1 METKGSPGLRTGISY
16 NPPYVIFNK
25 FQTHYKNLGHM
36 STSSSTTTSAEKSGG
51 VQPKAS
57 KTAKATITTAG
68 MTIMII
74 TTVVSLRGL
83 ASQAEF
89 GIQSIFW
96 YLLATIVFLIPFSL
110 VCAELASTYTHSGG
124 LYRWVSEAFGT
135 RWGWTAMY
143 LEWQC
148 LVIWFPA
155 VLMFGAVSLA
165 YIFWPETFDA
175 HLSSN
180 KLYTILIVLGVYW
193 FATFNSFR
201 GMSKAN
207 FVSQTG
213 GLLGTILPGAVLI
226 VLGIVYL
233 FLGDKIDL
241 VPTKFFPD
249 FSNIGTI
256 VFAASIFLFYGGM
269 EMNAVHVQ
277 SMRNPAKDYTKAL
290 FMAAVVIVSIFILG
304 TLAIGLVTPVKDINL
319 LSTLLVTYHRLF
331 EAIHVPWLGNVL
343 ALLITY
349 GVIGQ
354 VSVIVTGP
362 STGLVAVGESGF
374 LPPSLQKKNKNG
386 INTPIL
392 WVQGIFVT
400 VLAFVLVVL
409 PSVESAYQ
417 ILSQMSTI
425 LYLILCTMI
434 YMAFIRLRRTQ
445 PNKKRGF
452 RIPGGKFIEMLIGVV
467 GIAGMVFATVL
478 SFFPP
483 SQINTGSPAVYVMI
497 LIAGVILFVAL
508 PLIVYACRRPD
519 WKDKQSDFYPF
530 DWQIED
536 RKPSEVSK
544 WSPDYVPSDA
554 EVAAARQRDAMEVED
569 WVSSRKAILDSYH
582 DIEKM
587 KAEIDDIENRIGSDD
602 KKDNVK

>member
-1 METKGSPGLRTGISY
+1 MTTQTPRPSTPNPASSAPSKGK
-16 NPPYVIFNK
+16 V
-25 FQTHYKNLGHM
+25 
-36 STSSSTTTSAEKSGG
+36 A
-51 VQPKAS
+51 A
-57 KTAKATITTAG
+57 ITTMG
-68 MTIMII
+68 MTIMIV
-74 TTVVSLRGL
+74 TTVLSLRGL

-96 YLLATIVFLIPFSL
+96 YVLAAIVFLIPFSL

-124 LYRWVSEAFGT
+124 LYRWVAEAFGT

-165 YIFWPETFDA
+165 YVFWPETFDA
-175 HLSSN
+175 TLSSN

-207 FVSQTG
+207 FISQTG
-213 GLLGTILPGAVLI
+213 GLFGTIIPGAILI
-226 VLGIVYL
+226 ILGIIYL
-233 FLGDKIDL
+233 FLGEKIDL
-241 VPTKFFPD
+241 VTNIGFFPD
-249 FSNIGTI
+249 FTKISTI
-256 VFAASIFLFYGGM
+256 VFAASIFLFFGGM

-277 SMRNPAKDYTKAL
+277 NMRNPGRDYPRAV
-290 FMAAVVIVSIFILG
+290 FFAAIVILVIFILG

-319 LSTLLVTYHRLF
+319 LATLLTTYHKLF
-331 EAIHVPWLGNVL
+331 EAIHMPWLGNIV
-343 ALLITY
+343 ALLVAY

-374 LPPSLQKKNKNG
+374 LPPALQKKNRHG
-386 INTPIL
+386 INTSIL

-400 VLAFVLVVL
+400 LLSFALVVL

-417 ILSQMSTI
+417 LLSQMSTV
-425 LYLILCTMI
+425 LYLILCMMI
-434 YMAFIRLRRTQ
+434 YMAFLRLRRTE
-445 PNKKRGF
+445 PNAHRGF
-452 RIPGGKFIEMLIGVV
+452 RIPGGRFIEWLIGIV
-467 GIAGMVFATVL
+467 GIVGVIFASVL

-483 SQINTGSPAVYVMI
+483 SQINTGSPTVYVTI
-497 LIAGVILFVAL
+497 LIVGVLFFFFL
-508 PLIVYACRRPD
+508 PLVVYALRRPD
-519 WKDKQSDFYPF
+519 WKNAKSDFYPF
-530 DWQIED
+530 NWQIEN

-544 WSPDYVPSDA
+544 WAAGYTPTNAEIAVAMKRDSM
-554 EVAAARQRDAMEVED
+554 EVADWISSRDALL
-569 WVSSRKAILDSYH
+569 ATYH
-582 DIEKM
+582 DVENLKHEVAGLES
-587 KAEIDDIENRIGSDD
+587 KVDNLTKTDPAEGVDQNHES
-602 KKDNVK
+602 

>member
-1 METKGSPGLRTGISY
+1 MNSP
-16 NPPYVIFNK
+16 
-25 FQTHYKNLGHM
+25 
-36 STSSSTTTSAEKSGG
+36 TTSKPSSAPSSGTM
-51 VQPKAS
+51 P
-57 KTAKATITTAG
+57 KTAKGQVATITTVG
-68 MTIMII
+68 MTLMII
-74 TTVVSLRGL
+74 TTVISLRGL

-96 YLLATIVFLIPFSL
+96 YVLAGIVYLVPFSL

-124 LYRWVSEAFGT
+124 LYRWISEAFGT
-135 RWGWTAMY
+135 RWGWTGMY

-165 YIFWPETFDA
+165 YVFWPESFDGK
-175 HLSSN
+175 LSSN

-201 GMSKAN
+201 GMKKAN

-213 GLLGTILPGAVLI
+213 GLFGTIIPGALLI
-226 VLGIVYL
+226 IMGIVYL
-233 FLGDKIDL
+233 CMGEKIEL
-241 VPTKFFPD
+241 VHEGFFPD
-249 FSNIGTI
+249 FTKLSTI
-256 VFAASIFLFYGGM
+256 VFAASIFLFFGGM
-269 EMNAVHVQ
+269 EMNAVHVP
-277 SMRNPAKDYTKAL
+277 MMKDPRRGYPKAL
-290 FMAAVVIVSIFILG
+290 FMAVIVILIVFIGG
-304 TLAIGLVTPVKDINL
+304 TLAIGFVTPAKDINL
-319 LSTLLVTYHRLF
+319 LATLLTTYHKLF
-331 EAIHVPWLGNVL
+331 ATIHCPWLGNVI
-343 ALLITY
+343 ALFVTY

-374 LPPSLQKKNKNG
+374 LPPSLQKSNKNG
-386 INTPIL
+386 INTTIL
-392 WVQGIFVT
+392 WIQGIFVT
-400 VLAFVLVVL
+400 VLAFVLVIL

-425 LYLILCTMI
+425 LYLILCAMI

-445 PNKKRGF
+445 PNKPRGF
-452 RIPGGKFIEMLIGVV
+452 KVPGGKFVEWLIGIV
-467 GIAGMVFATVL
+467 GLTGMVFATVL

-483 SQINTGSPAVYVMI
+483 SQINTGSSSVYVGV
-497 LIAGVILFVAL
+497 LIAGVVLFVAL

-519 WKDKQSDFYPF
+519 WKNKKADFYPF

-544 WSPDYVPSDA
+544 WPADFQPTPAMV
-554 EVAAARQRDAMEVED
+554 EAAKQRDTMTVED
-569 WVSSRKAILDSYH
+569 WISNRQALLNTYH
-582 DIEKM
+582 DVEKLQGEIETLEKR
-587 KAEIDDIENRIGSDD
+587 IDADEAKENVVNNTGD
-602 KKDNVK
+602 KDSGASTDSGGKDPDPSKGNS

>member
-1 METKGSPGLRTGISY
+1 MNSPT
-16 NPPYVIFNK
+16 
-25 FQTHYKNLGHM
+25 
-36 STSSSTTTSAEKSGG
+36 TSKPSSTPSTGSM
-51 VQPKAS
+51 P
-57 KTAKATITTAG
+57 KTAKGQVATITTIG
-68 MTIMII
+68 MTLMII

-96 YLLATIVFLIPFSL
+96 YVLAGIVYLIPFSL

-124 LYRWVSEAFGT
+124 LYRWISEAFGT
-135 RWGWTAMY
+135 RWGWTGMY

-165 YIFWPETFDA
+165 YIFWPESFDGK
-175 HLSSN
+175 LSSN
-180 KLYTILIVLGVYW
+180 KIYTILIVLGVYW

-201 GMSKAN
+201 GMKKAN

-213 GLLGTILPGAVLI
+213 GLFGTIIPGALLI
-226 VLGIVYL
+226 IMGIVYL
-233 FLGDKIDL
+233 CMGEKIEL
-241 VPTKFFPD
+241 VHEGFFPD
-249 FSNIGTI
+249 FTKLSTI
-256 VFAASIFLFYGGM
+256 VFAASIFLFFGGM
-269 EMNAVHVQ
+269 EMNAVHVP
-277 SMRNPAKDYTKAL
+277 MMKDPRRGYPKAL
-290 FMAAVVIVSIFILG
+290 FMAVIVILIVFIGG
-304 TLAIGLVTPVKDINL
+304 TLAIGFVTPAKDINL
-319 LSTLLVTYHRLF
+319 LATLLTTYHKLF
-331 EAIHVPWLGNVL
+331 ATIHCPWLGNVI
-343 ALLITY
+343 ALFVTY

-374 LPPSLQKKNKNG
+374 LPPSLQKSNKNG

-392 WVQGIFVT
+392 WIQGIFVT
-400 VLAFVLVVL
+400 VLAFVLVIL

-425 LYLILCTMI
+425 LYLILCAMI

-445 PNKKRGF
+445 PNKPRGF
-452 RIPGGKFIEMLIGVV
+452 KVPGGKFVEYLIGIV
-467 GIAGMVFATVL
+467 GLAGMVFATVL

-483 SQINTGSPAVYVMI
+483 SQINTGSSSVYVGV
-497 LIAGVILFVAL
+497 LIAGVVLFVAL

-519 WKDKQSDFYPF
+519 WKNKNANFYPF

-544 WSPDYVPSDA
+544 WSADFQPTPAMV
-554 EVAAARQRDAMEVED
+554 EAAKQRDTMTVED
-569 WVSSRKAILDSYH
+569 WISNRQALLNTYH
-582 DIEKM
+582 DVEKLQGEIETLEKRVEADEA
-587 KAEIDDIENRIGSDD
+587 KDSVTKTSGVSDSGG
-602 KKDNVK
+602 KDSDSSKGNS

>member
-1 METKGSPGLRTGISY
+1 M
-16 NPPYVIFNK
+16 
-25 FQTHYKNLGHM
+25 
-36 STSSSTTTSAEKSGG
+36 
-51 VQPKAS
+51 
-57 KTAKATITTAG
+57 G
-68 MTIMII
+68 MTIMIV

-96 YLLATIVFLIPFSL
+96 YVLAAIVFLIPFSL

-124 LYRWVSEAFGT
+124 LYRWVAEAFGT

-165 YIFWPETFDA
+165 YVFWPETFDA
-175 HLSSN
+175 TLSSN

-207 FVSQTG
+207 VVSQTG
-213 GLLGTILPGAVLI
+213 GLFGTIIPGAILI
-226 VLGIVYL
+226 ILGIIYL
-233 FLGDKIDL
+233 FLGDKIEL
-241 VPTKFFPD
+241 VTDISFFPD
-249 FSNIGTI
+249 FTKISTI
-256 VFAASIFLFYGGM
+256 VFAASIFLFFGGM

-277 SMRNPAKDYTKAL
+277 SMRNPGRDYPRAL
-290 FMAAVVIVSIFILG
+290 FFAAIIILIIFVLG

-319 LSTLLVTYHRLF
+319 LATLLTSYHKLF
-331 EAIHVPWLGNVL
+331 EAIHVPWLGNII
-343 ALLITY
+343 ALFVAY

-374 LPPSLQKKNKNG
+374 LPPSLQKKNRHG

-400 VLAFVLVVL
+400 LLAFALVVL

-417 ILSQMSTI
+417 LLSQMSTV
-425 LYLILCTMI
+425 LYLILCVMI
-434 YMAFIRLRRTQ
+434 YMAFLRLRRTE
-445 PNKKRGF
+445 PNAHRGF
-452 RIPGGKFIEMLIGVV
+452 RIPGGKFVEWLIGIV
-467 GIAGMVFATVL
+467 GIVGIVFASVL

-483 SQINTGSPAVYVMI
+483 SQINTGSPTVYVTI
-497 LIAGVILFVAL
+497 LIVGVLFFFIL
-508 PLIVYACRRPD
+508 PLVVYALRRPN
-519 WKDKQSDFYPF
+519 WKNAKSDFYPF
-530 DWQIED
+530 NWQIEN

-544 WSPDYVPSDA
+544 WAPGYTPS
-554 EVAAARQRDAMEVED
+554 
-569 WVSSRKAILDSYH
+569 
-582 DIEKM
+582 
-587 KAEIDDIENRIGSDD
+587 KAEIAVAMKRDSMEVADWISSRDALLATYHDVENLKQEVAGLESKVDNLTKADSAEGSDQD
-602 KKDNVK
+602 HRGRQ

>member
-1 METKGSPGLRTGISY
+1 MTKQTPRPATL
-16 NPPYVIFNK
+16 NPAP
-25 FQTHYKNLGHM
+25 
-36 STSSSTTTSAEKSGG
+36 SASAAP
-51 VQPKAS
+51 PKGKVA
-57 KTAKATITTAG
+57 AITTMG
-68 MTIMII
+68 MTIMIV

-96 YLLATIVFLIPFSL
+96 YVLAAIVFLIPFSL

-124 LYRWVSEAFGT
+124 LYRWVAEAFGT

-165 YIFWPETFDA
+165 YVFWPETFDA
-175 HLSSN
+175 TLSSN

-213 GLLGTILPGAVLI
+213 GLFGTIIPGAILI
-226 VLGIVYL
+226 ILGIIYL
-233 FLGDKIDL
+233 FLGDKIEL
-241 VPTKFFPD
+241 VTDISFFPD
-249 FSNIGTI
+249 FTKISTI
-256 VFAASIFLFYGGM
+256 VFAASIFLFFGGM

-277 SMRNPAKDYTKAL
+277 SMRNPGRDYPRAL
-290 FMAAVVIVSIFILG
+290 FFAAIIILIIFVLG

-319 LSTLLVTYHRLF
+319 LATLLTSYHKLF
-331 EAIHVPWLGNVL
+331 EAIHVPWLGNII
-343 ALLITY
+343 ALFVAY

-374 LPPSLQKKNKNG
+374 LPPSLQKKNRHG

-400 VLAFVLVVL
+400 LLSFALVVL

-417 ILSQMSTI
+417 LLSQMSTV
-425 LYLILCTMI
+425 LYLILCVMI
-434 YMAFIRLRRTQ
+434 YMAFLRLRRTE
-445 PNKKRGF
+445 PNAHRGF
-452 RIPGGKFIEMLIGVV
+452 RIPGGKFVEWLIGIV
-467 GIAGMVFATVL
+467 GIVGIVFASVL

-483 SQINTGSPAVYVMI
+483 SQINTGSPTVYVTI
-497 LIAGVILFVAL
+497 LIVGVLFFFIL
-508 PLIVYACRRPD
+508 PLVVYALRRPN
-519 WKDKQSDFYPF
+519 WKNAKSDFYPF
-530 DWQIED
+530 NWQIEN

-544 WSPDYVPSDA
+544 WAPGYTPT
-554 EVAAARQRDAMEVED
+554 
-569 WVSSRKAILDSYH
+569 
-582 DIEKM
+582 
-587 KAEIDDIENRIGSDD
+587 KAEIAVAMKRDSMEVADWISSRDALLATYHDVENLKQEVTGLESKVDNLTKADSAEGSDQD
-602 KKDNVK
+602 HRGGQ

>member
-1 METKGSPGLRTGISY
+1 MTKQTPRPATL
-16 NPPYVIFNK
+16 NPAP
-25 FQTHYKNLGHM
+25 
-36 STSSSTTTSAEKSGG
+36 SASAAP
-51 VQPKAS
+51 PKGKVA
-57 KTAKATITTAG
+57 AITTMG
-68 MTIMII
+68 MTIMIV

-96 YLLATIVFLIPFSL
+96 YVLAAIVFLIPFSL

-124 LYRWVSEAFGT
+124 LYRWVAEAFGT

-165 YIFWPETFDA
+165 YVFWPETFDA
-175 HLSSN
+175 TLSSN

-213 GLLGTILPGAVLI
+213 GLFGTIIPGAILI
-226 VLGIVYL
+226 ILGIIYL
-233 FLGDKIDL
+233 FLGDKIEL
-241 VPTKFFPD
+241 VTDISFFPD
-249 FSNIGTI
+249 FTKISTI
-256 VFAASIFLFYGGM
+256 VFAASIFLFFGGM

-277 SMRNPAKDYTKAL
+277 SMRNPGRDYPRAL
-290 FMAAVVIVSIFILG
+290 FFAAIIILIIFVLG

-319 LSTLLVTYHRLF
+319 LATLLTSYHKLF
-331 EAIHVPWLGNVL
+331 EAIHVPWLGNII
-343 ALLITY
+343 ALFVAY

-374 LPPSLQKKNKNG
+374 LPPSLQKKNRHG

-400 VLAFVLVVL
+400 LLAFALVVL

-417 ILSQMSTI
+417 LLSQMSTV
-425 LYLILCTMI
+425 LYLILCVMI
-434 YMAFIRLRRTQ
+434 YMAFLRLRRTE
-445 PNKKRGF
+445 PNAHRGF
-452 RIPGGKFIEMLIGVV
+452 RIPGGKFVEWLIGIV
-467 GIAGMVFATVL
+467 GIVGIVFASVL

-483 SQINTGSPAVYVMI
+483 SQINTGSPTVYVTI
-497 LIAGVILFVAL
+497 LIVGVIFFFIL
-508 PLIVYACRRPD
+508 PLVVYALRRPN
-519 WKDKQSDFYPF
+519 WKNAKSDFYPF
-530 DWQIED
+530 NWQIEN

-544 WSPDYVPSDA
+544 WAPGYTPT
-554 EVAAARQRDAMEVED
+554 
-569 WVSSRKAILDSYH
+569 
-582 DIEKM
+582 
-587 KAEIDDIENRIGSDD
+587 KAEIAVAMKRDSMEVADWISSRDALLATYHDVENLKQEVTGLESKVDNLTKADSAEGSDQ
-602 KKDNVK
+602 NHRGGQ

>member
-1 METKGSPGLRTGISY
+1 M
-16 NPPYVIFNK
+16 N
-25 FQTHYKNLGHM
+25 
-36 STSSSTTTSAEKSGG
+36 SSTTQKAPSAAPSGSA
-51 VQPKAS
+51 PKTG
-57 KTAKATITTAG
+57 KAKVAGITTMG

-96 YLLATIVFLIPFSL
+96 YVLAGLVFLVPFSL

-124 LYRWVSEAFGT
+124 LYRWISEAFGT
-135 RWGWTAMY
+135 RWGWTGMY

-165 YIFWPETFDA
+165 YIFWPESFDNT
-175 HLSSN
+175 LSSN

-213 GLLGTILPGAVLI
+213 GLFGTIIPGAILI
-226 VLGIVYL
+226 IMGIVYL
-233 FLGDKIDL
+233 CMGEKVEL
-241 VPTKFFPD
+241 VHEGFFPD
-249 FSNIGTI
+249 FTKISTI
-256 VFAASIFLFYGGM
+256 VFAASIFLFFGGM
-269 EMNAVHVQ
+269 EMNAVHVP
-277 SMRNPAKDYTKAL
+277 MMKNPRTGYPKAL
-290 FMAAVVIVSIFILG
+290 FFAVIVILVVFIGG
-304 TLAIGLVTPVKDINL
+304 TLAIGFVTPAKDINL
-319 LSTLLVTYHRLF
+319 LATLLTTYHKMF
-331 EAIHVPWLGNVL
+331 EAIHCPWLGNVL
-343 ALLITY
+343 ALFVTY

-374 LPPSLQKKNKNG
+374 LPPALQKSNKNG

-392 WVQGIFVT
+392 WIQGIFVT
-400 VLAFVLVVL
+400 LLAFVLVIL

-425 LYLILCTMI
+425 LYLILCAMI
-434 YMAFIRLRRTQ
+434 YMSFIRLRRTQ

-452 RIPGGKFIEMLIGVV
+452 KVPGGKFVEWLIGIV
-467 GIAGMVFATVL
+467 GLAGMVFATVL

-483 SQINTGSPAVYVMI
+483 SQINTGSPAVYVGV
-497 LIAGVILFVAL
+497 LIAGVVVFVAL
-508 PLIVYACRRPD
+508 PLIVYACRKPD
-519 WKDKQSDFYPF
+519 WKDKNADFYPF

-544 WSPDYVPSDA
+544 WSADFQPTQA
-554 EVAAARQRDAMEVED
+554 MIEAAKQRDAMTVED
-569 WVSSRKAILDSYH
+569 WISNRQALLNTYH
-582 DIEKM
+582 DVEKLE
-587 KAEIDDIENRIGSDD
+587 KEVTDLEQRVDADENKTSGT
-602 KKDNVK
+602 DNTAK

>member
-1 METKGSPGLRTGISY
+1 MTKQTPRPATP
-16 NPPYVIFNK
+16 NPA
-25 FQTHYKNLGHM
+25 
-36 STSSSTTTSAEKSGG
+36 SSAHAAP
-51 VQPKAS
+51 PKGKVA
-57 KTAKATITTAG
+57 AITTMG
-68 MTIMII
+68 MTIMIV

-96 YLLATIVFLIPFSL
+96 YVLAAIVFLIPFSL

-124 LYRWVSEAFGT
+124 LYRWVAEAFGS

-165 YIFWPETFDA
+165 YVFWPETFDA
-175 HLSSN
+175 TLSSN

-207 FVSQTG
+207 VVSQTG
-213 GLLGTILPGAVLI
+213 GLFGTIIPGAILI
-226 VLGIVYL
+226 ILGIIYL
-233 FLGDKIDL
+233 FLGDKIEL
-241 VPTKFFPD
+241 VTDISFFPD
-249 FSNIGTI
+249 FTKISTI
-256 VFAASIFLFYGGM
+256 VFAASIFLFFGGM

-277 SMRNPAKDYTKAL
+277 SMRNPGRDYPRAL
-290 FMAAVVIVSIFILG
+290 FFAAIIILIIFVLG

-319 LSTLLVTYHRLF
+319 LATLLTSYHKLF
-331 EAIHVPWLGNVL
+331 EAIHVPWLGNII
-343 ALLITY
+343 ALFVAY

-374 LPPSLQKKNKNG
+374 LPPSLQKKNRHG

-400 VLAFVLVVL
+400 LLAFALVVL

-417 ILSQMSTI
+417 LLSQMSTV
-425 LYLILCTMI
+425 LYLILCVMI
-434 YMAFIRLRRTQ
+434 YMAFLRLRRTE
-445 PNKKRGF
+445 PNAHRGF
-452 RIPGGKFIEMLIGVV
+452 RIPGGKFVEWLIGIV
-467 GIAGMVFATVL
+467 GIVGIVFASVL

-483 SQINTGSPAVYVMI
+483 SQINTGSPTVYVTI
-497 LIAGVILFVAL
+497 LIVGVLFFFIL
-508 PLIVYACRRPD
+508 PLVVYALRRPN
-519 WKDKQSDFYPF
+519 WKNAKSDFYPF
-530 DWQIED
+530 NWQIEN

-544 WSPDYVPSDA
+544 WAPGYTPS
-554 EVAAARQRDAMEVED
+554 
-569 WVSSRKAILDSYH
+569 
-582 DIEKM
+582 
-587 KAEIDDIENRIGSDD
+587 KAEIAVAMKRDSMEVADWISSRDALLATYHDVENLKQEVAGLESKVDNLTKADSAEGSDQD
-602 KKDNVK
+602 HRGGQ

>member
-1 METKGSPGLRTGISY
+1 MTKQTPRPATL
-16 NPPYVIFNK
+16 NPAP
-25 FQTHYKNLGHM
+25 
-36 STSSSTTTSAEKSGG
+36 SAPAAP
-51 VQPKAS
+51 PKGKVA
-57 KTAKATITTAG
+57 AITTMG
-68 MTIMII
+68 MTIMIV

-96 YLLATIVFLIPFSL
+96 YVLAAIVFLIPFSL

-124 LYRWVSEAFGT
+124 LYRWVAEAFGT

-165 YIFWPETFDA
+165 YVFWPETFDA
-175 HLSSN
+175 TLSSN

-213 GLLGTILPGAVLI
+213 GLFGTIIPGAILI
-226 VLGIVYL
+226 ILGIIYL
-233 FLGDKIDL
+233 FLGDKIEL
-241 VPTKFFPD
+241 VTDISFFPD
-249 FSNIGTI
+249 FTKISTI
-256 VFAASIFLFYGGM
+256 VFAASIFLFFGGM

-277 SMRNPAKDYTKAL
+277 SMRNPGRDYPRAL
-290 FMAAVVIVSIFILG
+290 FFAAIIILIIFVLG

-319 LSTLLVTYHRLF
+319 LATLLTSYHKLF
-331 EAIHVPWLGNVL
+331 EAIHVPWLGNII
-343 ALLITY
+343 ALFVAY

-374 LPPSLQKKNKNG
+374 LPPSLQKKNRHG

-400 VLAFVLVVL
+400 LLAFALVVL

-417 ILSQMSTI
+417 LLSQMSTV
-425 LYLILCTMI
+425 LYLILCVMI
-434 YMAFIRLRRTQ
+434 YMAFLRLRRTE
-445 PNKKRGF
+445 PNAHRGF
-452 RIPGGKFIEMLIGVV
+452 RIPGGKFVEWLIGIV
-467 GIAGMVFATVL
+467 GIVGIVFASVL

-483 SQINTGSPAVYVMI
+483 SQINTGSPTVYVTI
-497 LIAGVILFVAL
+497 LIVGVLFFFIL
-508 PLIVYACRRPD
+508 PLVVYALRRPN
-519 WKDKQSDFYPF
+519 WKNAKSDFYPF
-530 DWQIED
+530 NWQIEN

-544 WSPDYVPSDA
+544 WAPGYTPS
-554 EVAAARQRDAMEVED
+554 
-569 WVSSRKAILDSYH
+569 
-582 DIEKM
+582 
-587 KAEIDDIENRIGSDD
+587 KAEIAVAMKRDSMEVADWISSRDALLATYHDVENLKQEVTGLESKVDNLTKADSAEGSDQ
-602 KKDNVK
+602 NHRGIQ

>member
-1 METKGSPGLRTGISY
+1 MTTQTPRPATPNPASSAPSAPASPSKGK
-16 NPPYVIFNK
+16 V
-25 FQTHYKNLGHM
+25 
-36 STSSSTTTSAEKSGG
+36 A
-51 VQPKAS
+51 A
-57 KTAKATITTAG
+57 ITTMG
-68 MTIMII
+68 MTIMIV
-74 TTVVSLRGL
+74 TTVLSLRGL

-96 YLLATIVFLIPFSL
+96 YVLAAIVFLIPFSL

-124 LYRWVSEAFGT
+124 LYRWVAEAFGT

-165 YIFWPETFDA
+165 YVFWPETFDA
-175 HLSSN
+175 TLSSN

-207 FVSQTG
+207 FISQTG
-213 GLLGTILPGAVLI
+213 GLFGTIIPGAILI
-226 VLGIVYL
+226 ILGIIYL
-233 FLGDKIDL
+233 FLGDKIEL
-241 VPTKFFPD
+241 VTDISFFPD
-249 FSNIGTI
+249 FTKISTI
-256 VFAASIFLFYGGM
+256 VFAASIFLFFGGM

-277 SMRNPAKDYTKAL
+277 NMRNPGRDYPRAV
-290 FMAAVVIVSIFILG
+290 FFAAIVILVIFILG

-319 LSTLLVTYHRLF
+319 LATLLTTYHKLF
-331 EAIHVPWLGNVL
+331 EAIHMPWLGNII
-343 ALLITY
+343 ALLVAY

-374 LPPSLQKKNKNG
+374 LPPALQKKNRHG
-386 INTPIL
+386 INTSIL

-400 VLAFVLVVL
+400 LLSFALVVL

-417 ILSQMSTI
+417 LLSQMSTV
-425 LYLILCTMI
+425 LYLILCVMI
-434 YMAFIRLRRTQ
+434 YMAFLRLRRTE
-445 PNKKRGF
+445 PNAHRGF
-452 RIPGGKFIEMLIGVV
+452 RIPGGRFMEWLIGIV
-467 GIAGMVFATVL
+467 GIVGVVFASVL

-483 SQINTGSPAVYVMI
+483 SQINTGSPTVYVTI
-497 LIAGVILFVAL
+497 LIVGVLFFFFL
-508 PLIVYACRRPD
+508 PLVVYALRRPN
-519 WKDKQSDFYPF
+519 WKNAKSDFYPF
-530 DWQIED
+530 NWQIEN

-544 WSPDYVPSDA
+544 WAPDYTPTNAEIAVAMKRDSM
-554 EVAAARQRDAMEVED
+554 EVADWISSRDALL
-569 WVSSRKAILDSYH
+569 ATYH
-582 DIEKM
+582 DVNKLKQEMTSLESKVDNLT
-587 KAEIDDIENRIGSDD
+587 KTDSAEGSDQNHGD
-602 KKDNVK
+602 

>member
-1 METKGSPGLRTGISY
+1 M
-16 NPPYVIFNK
+16 NN
-25 FQTHYKNLGHM
+25 
-36 STSSSTTTSAEKSGG
+36 TSKPLAAGT
-51 VQPKAS
+51 KAS
-57 KTAKATITTAG
+57 APKTATITTIG

-96 YLLATIVFLIPFSL
+96 YLLAGIAFLVPFSL
-110 VCAELASTYTHSGG
+110 VCAELASTYTHAGG

-165 YIFWPETFDA
+165 YVFWPETFDA
-175 HLSSN
+175 TLSSN

-213 GLLGTILPGAVLI
+213 GLFGTIIPGAILI
-226 VLGIVYL
+226 ILGVVYL
-233 FLGDKIDL
+233 CLGEKIDL
-241 VPTKFFPD
+241 VTDISFFPD
-249 FSNIGTI
+249 FSKLSTI
-256 VFAASIFLFYGGM
+256 VFAASIFLFFGGM

-277 SMRNPAKDYTKAL
+277 DMRNPGRDYPRAV
-290 FMAAVVIVSIFILG
+290 FIAAVAILAIFILG

-319 LSTLLVTYHRLF
+319 LATLLTTYHSLF
-331 EAIHVPWLGNVL
+331 EAIHVPWLGNVV
-343 ALLITY
+343 ALFVAY

-374 LPPSLQKKNKNG
+374 LPPSLQKKNRNG

-392 WVQGIFVT
+392 WVQGVFVT
-400 VLAFVLVVL
+400 VLSFALVVL

-417 ILSQMSTI
+417 LLSQMSTI
-425 LYLILCTMI
+425 LYLILCAMI

-445 PNKKRGF
+445 PNVKRGF
-452 RIPGGKFIEMLIGVV
+452 KIPGGKFVEWLIGIV
-467 GIAGMVFATVL
+467 GIAGVVFASVL

-483 SQINTGSPAVYVMI
+483 SQINTGNPTVYVTI
-497 LIAGVILFVAL
+497 LIVGVLFFFLL
-508 PLIVYACRRPD
+508 PLVVYARRRPS
-519 WKDKQSDFYPF
+519 WKNPASDFYPF
-530 DWQIED
+530 DWQIEN
-536 RKPSEVSK
+536 REPSEVSK
-544 WSPDYVPSDA
+544 WPAGYQPTA
-554 EVAAARQRDAMEVED
+554 AEIEVARKRDAMDIAD
-569 WVSSRKAILDSYH
+569 WISSRDALLNTYH
-582 DIEKM
+582 DVQHMQQEM
-587 KAEIDDIENRIGSDD
+587 TQMQSEIDSLKNKEDGTPSA
-602 KKDNVK
+602 K

>member
-1 METKGSPGLRTGISY
+1 MTKQTPRPATL
-16 NPPYVIFNK
+16 NPAP
-25 FQTHYKNLGHM
+25 
-36 STSSSTTTSAEKSGG
+36 SASAAP
-51 VQPKAS
+51 PKGKVA
-57 KTAKATITTAG
+57 AITTMG
-68 MTIMII
+68 MTIMIV

-96 YLLATIVFLIPFSL
+96 YVLAAIVFLIPFSL

-124 LYRWVSEAFGT
+124 LYRWVAEAFGT

-165 YIFWPETFDA
+165 YVFWPETFDA
-175 HLSSN
+175 TLSSN

-207 FVSQTG
+207 VVSQTG
-213 GLLGTILPGAVLI
+213 GLFGTIIPGAILI
-226 VLGIVYL
+226 ILGIIYL
-233 FLGDKIDL
+233 FLGDKIEL
-241 VPTKFFPD
+241 VTDISFFPD
-249 FSNIGTI
+249 FTKISTI
-256 VFAASIFLFYGGM
+256 VFAASIFLFFGGM

-277 SMRNPAKDYTKAL
+277 SMRNPGRDYPRAL
-290 FMAAVVIVSIFILG
+290 FFAAIIILIIFVLG

-319 LSTLLVTYHRLF
+319 LATLLTSYHKLF
-331 EAIHVPWLGNVL
+331 EAIHVPWLGNII
-343 ALLITY
+343 ALFVAY

-374 LPPSLQKKNKNG
+374 LPPSLQKKNRHG

-400 VLAFVLVVL
+400 LLAFALVVL

-417 ILSQMSTI
+417 LLSQMSTV
-425 LYLILCTMI
+425 LYLILCVMI
-434 YMAFIRLRRTQ
+434 YMAFLRLRRTE
-445 PNKKRGF
+445 PNAHRGF
-452 RIPGGKFIEMLIGVV
+452 RIPGGKFVEWLIGIV
-467 GIAGMVFATVL
+467 GIVGIVFASVL

-483 SQINTGSPAVYVMI
+483 SQINTGSPTVYVTI
-497 LIAGVILFVAL
+497 LIVGVLFFFIL
-508 PLIVYACRRPD
+508 PLVVYALRRPN
-519 WKDKQSDFYPF
+519 WKNAKSDFYPF
-530 DWQIED
+530 NWQIEN

-544 WSPDYVPSDA
+544 WAPGYTPS
-554 EVAAARQRDAMEVED
+554 
-569 WVSSRKAILDSYH
+569 
-582 DIEKM
+582 
-587 KAEIDDIENRIGSDD
+587 KAEIAVAMKRDSMEVADWISSRDALLATYHDVENLKQEVAGMESKVDNLTKADSAEGSDQD
-602 KKDNVK
+602 HRGRQ

>member
-1 METKGSPGLRTGISY
+1 MNT
-16 NPPYVIFNK
+16 
-25 FQTHYKNLGHM
+25 
-36 STSSSTTTSAEKSGG
+36 STTSQAAGAKPAGPM
-51 VQPKAS
+51 PKE
-57 KTAKATITTAG
+57 AKKQVATITTAG

-96 YLLATIVFLIPFSL
+96 YVLAGLVYLVPFSL

-124 LYRWVSEAFGT
+124 LYRWISEAFGT
-135 RWGWTAMY
+135 RWGWTGMY

-165 YIFWPETFDA
+165 YIFWPESFDGR
-175 HLSSN
+175 LSSN
-180 KLYTILIVLGVYW
+180 KIYTILIVLGVYW

-201 GMSKAN
+201 GMKKAN

-213 GLLGTILPGAVLI
+213 GLFGTIIPGAILI
-226 VLGIVYL
+226 IMGIVYVCM
-233 FLGDKIDL
+233 GEKIEL
-241 VPTKFFPD
+241 VHEGFFPD
-249 FSNIGTI
+249 FTKLSTI
-256 VFAASIFLFYGGM
+256 VFAASIFLFFGGM
-269 EMNAVHVQ
+269 EMNAVHVP
-277 SMRNPAKDYTKAL
+277 MMKDPRHGYPKAL
-290 FMAAVVIVSIFILG
+290 FMAVIVILVVFIGG
-304 TLAIGLVTPVKDINL
+304 TLAIGFVTPAKDINL
-319 LSTLLVTYHRLF
+319 LATLLTTYHKLF
-331 EAIHVPWLGNVL
+331 ETIHCPWLGNVI
-343 ALLITY
+343 ALFVTY

-374 LPPSLQKKNKNG
+374 LPPSLQKSNKNG

-400 VLAFVLVVL
+400 LLAFVLVIL

-417 ILSQMSTI
+417 LLSQMSTI
-425 LYLILCTMI
+425 LYLILCAMI

-445 PNKKRGF
+445 PNKPRGF
-452 RIPGGKFIEMLIGVV
+452 KVPGGKFGEWVV
-467 GIAGMVFATVL
+467 GIVGLTGMVFATVL

-483 SQINTGSPAVYVMI
+483 SQINTGSPSVYVGV
-497 LIAGVILFVAL
+497 LIAGVVVFVAL
-508 PLIVYACRRPD
+508 PLIVYAVRKPN
-519 WKDKQSDFYPF
+519 WKNKNSNFYPF

-536 RKPSEVSK
+536 RKPDQVSK
-544 WSPDYVPSDA
+544 WSADFQPTPA
-554 EVAAARQRDAMEVED
+554 MIAAAKQRDAMTVED
-569 WVSSRKAILDSYH
+569 WISNRQALLDTYH
-582 DIEKM
+582 DVEKLQGEVNTLEQRVDADEAASAP
-587 KAEIDDIENRIGSDD
+587 KAGPAPKPGAPDD
-602 KKDNVK
+602 KSSLQK

>member
-1 METKGSPGLRTGISY
+1 
-16 NPPYVIFNK
+16 
-25 FQTHYKNLGHM
+25 
-36 STSSSTTTSAEKSGG
+36 
-51 VQPKAS
+51 
-57 KTAKATITTAG
+57 
-68 MTIMII
+68 MIV
-74 TTVVSLRGL
+74 TTVLSLRGL

-96 YLLATIVFLIPFSL
+96 YVLAALVFLIPFSL

-124 LYRWVSEAFGT
+124 LYRWVAEAFGT

-165 YIFWPETFDA
+165 YVFWPETFDA
-175 HLSSN
+175 TLSSN

-213 GLLGTILPGAVLI
+213 GLFGTIIPGAILI
-226 VLGIVYL
+226 ILGIIYL
-233 FLGDKIDL
+233 FLGDKIEL
-241 VPTKFFPD
+241 VTDISFFPD
-249 FSNIGTI
+249 FTKISTI
-256 VFAASIFLFYGGM
+256 VFAASIFLFFGGM

-277 SMRNPAKDYTKAL
+277 SMRNPGRDYPRAL
-290 FMAAVVIVSIFILG
+290 FFAAIIILIIFILG

-319 LSTLLVTYHRLF
+319 LATLLTSYHKLF
-331 EAIHVPWLGNVL
+331 EAIHVPWLGNII
-343 ALLITY
+343 ALLVAY

-374 LPPSLQKKNKNG
+374 LPPALQKKNRHG

-400 VLAFVLVVL
+400 LLSFALVVL

-417 ILSQMSTI
+417 LLSQMSTV
-425 LYLILCTMI
+425 LYLILCVMI
-434 YMAFIRLRRTQ
+434 YMAFIRLRRTE
-445 PNKKRGF
+445 PNAHRGF
-452 RIPGGKFIEMLIGVV
+452 RIPGGRFVELSLIH
-467 GIAGMVFATVL
+467 I
-478 SFFPP
+478 
-483 SQINTGSPAVYVMI
+483 
-497 LIAGVILFVAL
+497 
-508 PLIVYACRRPD
+508 
-519 WKDKQSDFYPF
+519 
-530 DWQIED
+530 
-536 RKPSEVSK
+536 
-544 WSPDYVPSDA
+544 
-554 EVAAARQRDAMEVED
+554 
-569 WVSSRKAILDSYH
+569 
-582 DIEKM
+582 
-587 KAEIDDIENRIGSDD
+587 
-602 KKDNVK
+602 

>member
-1 METKGSPGLRTGISY
+1 MTKQTPRPATL
-16 NPPYVIFNK
+16 NPAP
-25 FQTHYKNLGHM
+25 
-36 STSSSTTTSAEKSGG
+36 SASAAP
-51 VQPKAS
+51 PKGKVA
-57 KTAKATITTAG
+57 AITTMG
-68 MTIMII
+68 MTIMIV

-96 YLLATIVFLIPFSL
+96 YVLAAIVFLIPFSL

-124 LYRWVSEAFGT
+124 LYRWVAEAFGT

-165 YIFWPETFDA
+165 YVFWPETFDA
-175 HLSSN
+175 TLSSN

-207 FVSQTG
+207 VVSQTG
-213 GLLGTILPGAVLI
+213 GLFGTIIPGAILI
-226 VLGIVYL
+226 ILGIIYL
-233 FLGDKIDL
+233 FLGDKIEL
-241 VPTKFFPD
+241 VTDISFFPD
-249 FSNIGTI
+249 FTKISTI
-256 VFAASIFLFYGGM
+256 VFAASIFLFFGGM

-277 SMRNPAKDYTKAL
+277 SMRNPGRDYPRAL
-290 FMAAVVIVSIFILG
+290 FFAAIIILIIFVLG

-319 LSTLLVTYHRLF
+319 LATLLTSYHKLF
-331 EAIHVPWLGNVL
+331 EAIHVPWLGNII
-343 ALLITY
+343 ALFVAY

-374 LPPSLQKKNKNG
+374 LPPSLQKKNRHG

-400 VLAFVLVVL
+400 LLAFALVVL

-417 ILSQMSTI
+417 LLSQMSTV
-425 LYLILCTMI
+425 LYLILCVMI
-434 YMAFIRLRRTQ
+434 YMAFLRLRRTE
-445 PNKKRGF
+445 PNAHRGF
-452 RIPGGKFIEMLIGVV
+452 RIPGGKFVEWLIGIV
-467 GIAGMVFATVL
+467 GIVGIVFASVL

-483 SQINTGSPAVYVMI
+483 SQINTGSPTVYVTI
-497 LIAGVILFVAL
+497 LIVGVLFFFIL
-508 PLIVYACRRPD
+508 PLVVYALRRPN
-519 WKDKQSDFYPF
+519 WKNAKSDFYPF
-530 DWQIED
+530 NWQIEN

-544 WSPDYVPSDA
+544 WAPGYTPS
-554 EVAAARQRDAMEVED
+554 
-569 WVSSRKAILDSYH
+569 
-582 DIEKM
+582 
-587 KAEIDDIENRIGSDD
+587 KAEIAVAMKRDSMEVADWISSRDALLATYHDVENLKQEVAGLESKVDNLTKADSAEGSDQD
-602 KKDNVK
+602 HRGRQ

>member
-1 METKGSPGLRTGISY
+1 MNTSTPATRPSQAAQ
-16 NPPYVIFNK
+16 PPK
-25 FQTHYKNLGHM
+25 
-36 STSSSTTTSAEKSGG
+36 
-51 VQPKAS
+51 PKAS
-57 KTAKATITTAG
+57 KALITTGG

-96 YLLATIVFLIPFSL
+96 YLLAGIAFLIPFSL

-165 YIFWPETFDA
+165 YVFWPESFDST
-175 HLSSN
+175 LSSN

-201 GMSKAN
+201 GMGKAN

-213 GLLGTILPGAVLI
+213 GLFGTIIPGIILVI
-226 VLGIVYL
+226 LGIVYL
-233 FLGDKIDL
+233 CLGDKIEL
-241 VPTKFFPD
+241 AAEPFFPD
-249 FSNIGTI
+249 FSKVSTI
-256 VFAASIFLFYGGM
+256 VFAASIFLFFGGM

-277 SMRNPAKDYTKAL
+277 NMRNPGRDYPKAVFL
-290 FMAAVVIVSIFILG
+290 AAVVILAVFILG
-304 TLAIGLVTPVKDINL
+304 TLAIGLVIPVKDINL
-319 LSTLLVTYHRLF
+319 LATLLVTYHKLF
-331 EAIHVPWLGNVL
+331 EAIHVPWLGNIV
-343 ALLITY
+343 ALFVAY

-362 STGLVAVGESGF
+362 STGLVAVGESGY
-374 LPPSLQKKNKNG
+374 LPPSLQKKNAHG
-386 INTPIL
+386 IDTKIL
-392 WVQGIFVT
+392 YVQGIFVT
-400 VLAFVLVVL
+400 VLSLALVVL

-434 YMAFIRLRRTQ
+434 YMAFMRLRRTQ

-452 RIPGGKFIEMLIGVV
+452 RVPGGKFVEYLIGIV
-467 GIAGMVFATVL
+467 GIAGVVFASVL

-483 SQINTGSPAVYVMI
+483 SQINTGSPTVYVTI
-497 LIAGVILFVAL
+497 LIVGVLFFFIL
-508 PLIVYACRRPD
+508 PLVVYACRRPD
-519 WKDKQSDFYPF
+519 WKNKDSDFYPF

-544 WSPDYVPSDA
+544 WPAGYVPTAA
-554 EVAAARQRDAMEVED
+554 ELKAAQLRDTMTVED
-569 WVSSRKAILDSYH
+569 WISNRNAILATYH
-582 DIEKM
+582 DVENLEKKVDSLESEIEK
-587 KAEIDDIENRIGSDD
+587 KDSNGNSGS
-602 KKDNVK
+602 

>member
-1 METKGSPGLRTGISY
+1 MTKQTPRPATL
-16 NPPYVIFNK
+16 NPAP
-25 FQTHYKNLGHM
+25 
-36 STSSSTTTSAEKSGG
+36 SASAAP
-51 VQPKAS
+51 PKGKVA
-57 KTAKATITTAG
+57 AITTMG
-68 MTIMII
+68 MTIMIV

-96 YLLATIVFLIPFSL
+96 YVLAAIVFLIPFSL

-124 LYRWVSEAFGT
+124 LYRWVAEAFGT

-165 YIFWPETFDA
+165 YVFWPETFDA
-175 HLSSN
+175 TLSSN

-207 FVSQTG
+207 VVSQTG
-213 GLLGTILPGAVLI
+213 GLFGTIIPGAILI
-226 VLGIVYL
+226 ILGIIYL
-233 FLGDKIDL
+233 FLGDKIEL
-241 VPTKFFPD
+241 VTDISFFPD
-249 FSNIGTI
+249 FTKISTI
-256 VFAASIFLFYGGM
+256 VFAASIFLFFGGM

-277 SMRNPAKDYTKAL
+277 SMRNPGRDYPRAL
-290 FMAAVVIVSIFILG
+290 FFAAIIILIIFVLG

-319 LSTLLVTYHRLF
+319 LATLLTSYHKLF
-331 EAIHVPWLGNVL
+331 EAIHVPWLGNII
-343 ALLITY
+343 ALFVAY

-374 LPPSLQKKNKNG
+374 LPPSLQKKNRHG

-400 VLAFVLVVL
+400 LLAFALVVL

-417 ILSQMSTI
+417 LLSQMSTV
-425 LYLILCTMI
+425 LYLILCVMI
-434 YMAFIRLRRTQ
+434 YMAFLRLRRTE
-445 PNKKRGF
+445 PNAHRGF
-452 RIPGGKFIEMLIGVV
+452 RIPGGKFVEWLIGIV
-467 GIAGMVFATVL
+467 GIVGIVFASVL

-483 SQINTGSPAVYVMI
+483 SQINTGSPTVYVTI
-497 LIAGVILFVAL
+497 LIVGVLFFFIL
-508 PLIVYACRRPD
+508 PLVVYALRRPN
-519 WKDKQSDFYPF
+519 WKNAKSDFYPF
-530 DWQIED
+530 NWQIEN

-544 WSPDYVPSDA
+544 WAPGYTPS
-554 EVAAARQRDAMEVED
+554 
-569 WVSSRKAILDSYH
+569 
-582 DIEKM
+582 
-587 KAEIDDIENRIGSDD
+587 KAEIAVAMKRDSMEVADWISSRDALLATYHDVENLKQEVTGLESKVDNLTKADSAEGSDQD
-602 KKDNVK
+602 HRGRQ

>member
-1 METKGSPGLRTGISY
+1 MTKQTPRPATL
-16 NPPYVIFNK
+16 NPAP
-25 FQTHYKNLGHM
+25 
-36 STSSSTTTSAEKSGG
+36 SASAAP
-51 VQPKAS
+51 PKGKVA
-57 KTAKATITTAG
+57 AITTMG
-68 MTIMII
+68 MTIMIV

-96 YLLATIVFLIPFSL
+96 YVLAAIVFLIPFSL

-124 LYRWVSEAFGT
+124 LYRWVAEAFGT

-165 YIFWPETFDA
+165 YVFWPETFDA
-175 HLSSN
+175 TLSSN

-207 FVSQTG
+207 VVSQTG
-213 GLLGTILPGAVLI
+213 GLFGTIIPGAILI
-226 VLGIVYL
+226 ILGIIYL
-233 FLGDKIDL
+233 FLGDKIEL
-241 VPTKFFPD
+241 VTDISFFPD
-249 FSNIGTI
+249 FTKISTI
-256 VFAASIFLFYGGM
+256 VFAASIFLFFGGM

-277 SMRNPAKDYTKAL
+277 SMRNPGRDYPRAL
-290 FMAAVVIVSIFILG
+290 FFAAIIILIIFVLG

-319 LSTLLVTYHRLF
+319 LATLLTSYHKLF
-331 EAIHVPWLGNVL
+331 EAIHVPWLGNII
-343 ALLITY
+343 ALFVAY

-374 LPPSLQKKNKNG
+374 LPPSLQKKNRHG

-400 VLAFVLVVL
+400 LLAFALVVL

-417 ILSQMSTI
+417 LLSQMSTV
-425 LYLILCTMI
+425 LYLILCVMI
-434 YMAFIRLRRTQ
+434 YMAFLRLRRTE
-445 PNKKRGF
+445 PNAHRGF
-452 RIPGGKFIEMLIGVV
+452 RIPGGKFVEWLIGIV
-467 GIAGMVFATVL
+467 GIVGIVFASVL

-483 SQINTGSPAVYVMI
+483 SQINTGSPTVYVTI
-497 LIAGVILFVAL
+497 LIVGVLFFFIL
-508 PLIVYACRRPD
+508 PLVVYALRRPN
-519 WKDKQSDFYPF
+519 WKNAKSDFYPF
-530 DWQIED
+530 NWQIEN

-544 WSPDYVPSDA
+544 WAPGYTPS
-554 EVAAARQRDAMEVED
+554 
-569 WVSSRKAILDSYH
+569 
-582 DIEKM
+582 
-587 KAEIDDIENRIGSDD
+587 KAEIAVAMKRDSMEVADWISSRDALLATYHDVENLKQEVTGLESKVDNLTKADSAEGSDQ
-602 KKDNVK
+602 NHRGGQ

>member
-1 METKGSPGLRTGISY
+1 MNSP
-16 NPPYVIFNK
+16 
-25 FQTHYKNLGHM
+25 
-36 STSSSTTTSAEKSGG
+36 TTSKPSSAPSSGTM
-51 VQPKAS
+51 P
-57 KTAKATITTAG
+57 KTAKGQVATITTVG
-68 MTIMII
+68 MTLMII
-74 TTVVSLRGL
+74 TTVMSLRGL

-96 YLLATIVFLIPFSL
+96 YVLAGIVYLVPFSL

-124 LYRWVSEAFGT
+124 LYRWISEAFGT
-135 RWGWTAMY
+135 RWGWTGMY

-165 YIFWPETFDA
+165 YVFWPESFDGK
-175 HLSSN
+175 LSSN

-201 GMSKAN
+201 GMKKAN

-213 GLLGTILPGAVLI
+213 GLFGTIIPGALLI
-226 VLGIVYL
+226 IMGIVYL
-233 FLGDKIDL
+233 CMGEKIEL
-241 VPTKFFPD
+241 VHEGFFPD
-249 FSNIGTI
+249 FTKLSTI
-256 VFAASIFLFYGGM
+256 VFAASIFLFFGGM
-269 EMNAVHVQ
+269 EMNAVHVP
-277 SMRNPAKDYTKAL
+277 MMKDPRRGYPKAL
-290 FMAAVVIVSIFILG
+290 FMAVIVILIVFIGG
-304 TLAIGLVTPVKDINL
+304 TLAIGFVTPAKDINL
-319 LSTLLVTYHRLF
+319 LATLLTTYHKLF
-331 EAIHVPWLGNVL
+331 ATIHCPWLGNVI
-343 ALLITY
+343 ALFVTY

-374 LPPSLQKKNKNG
+374 LPPSLQKSNKNG
-386 INTPIL
+386 INTTIL
-392 WVQGIFVT
+392 WIQGIFVT
-400 VLAFVLVVL
+400 VLAFVLVIL

-425 LYLILCTMI
+425 LYLILCAMI

-445 PNKKRGF
+445 PNKPRGF
-452 RIPGGKFIEMLIGVV
+452 KVPGGKFVEWLIGIV
-467 GIAGMVFATVL
+467 GLTGMVFATVL

-483 SQINTGSPAVYVMI
+483 SQINTGSSSVYVGV
-497 LIAGVILFVAL
+497 LIAGVVLFVAL

-519 WKDKQSDFYPF
+519 WKNKKADFYPF

-544 WSPDYVPSDA
+544 WPADFQPTPAMV
-554 EVAAARQRDAMEVED
+554 EAAKQRDTMTVED
-569 WVSSRKAILDSYH
+569 WISNRQALLNTYH
-582 DIEKM
+582 DVEKLQGEIETLEKR
-587 KAEIDDIENRIGSDD
+587 IDADEAKENVVNNTGD
-602 KKDNVK
+602 KDSGASTDSGGKDPDPSKGNS

>member
-1 METKGSPGLRTGISY
+1 MNSP
-16 NPPYVIFNK
+16 N
-25 FQTHYKNLGHM
+25 TH
-36 STSSSTTTSAEKSGG
+36 
-51 VQPKAS
+51 KAS
-57 KTAKATITTAG
+57 SAVPSESAPKTAKAKVAGITTMG

-74 TTVVSLRGL
+74 TTVISLRGL

-96 YLLATIVFLIPFSL
+96 YLLAGLAFLVPFSL

-124 LYRWVSEAFGT
+124 LYRWISEAFGT
-135 RWGWTAMY
+135 RWGWTGMY

-165 YIFWPETFDA
+165 YIFWPESFDNT
-175 HLSSN
+175 LSSN

-213 GLLGTILPGAVLI
+213 GLFGTIIPGAILI
-226 VLGIVYL
+226 IMGIVYL
-233 FLGDKIDL
+233 CMGEKVEL
-241 VPTKFFPD
+241 VHEGFFPD
-249 FSNIGTI
+249 FTKISTI
-256 VFAASIFLFYGGM
+256 VFAASIFLFFGGM
-269 EMNAVHVQ
+269 EMNAVHVP
-277 SMRNPAKDYTKAL
+277 MMKNPRTGYPKAL
-290 FMAAVVIVSIFILG
+290 FSAVIVILVVFIGG
-304 TLAIGLVTPVKDINL
+304 TLAIGIVTPAKDINL
-319 LSTLLVTYHRLF
+319 LATLLTTYHKMF
-331 EAIHVPWLGNVL
+331 ETIHCPWLGNVL
-343 ALLITY
+343 ALFVTY

-374 LPPSLQKKNKNG
+374 LPPALQKSNKNG

-392 WVQGIFVT
+392 WIQGIFVT
-400 VLAFVLVVL
+400 LLAFMLVIL

-425 LYLILCTMI
+425 LYLILCAMI
-434 YMAFIRLRRTQ
+434 YMSFLRLRRTQ

-452 RIPGGKFIEMLIGVV
+452 KVPGGKFVEWLIGIV
-467 GIAGMVFATVL
+467 GLAGMIFATVL

-483 SQINTGSPAVYVMI
+483 AQINTGSPAVYVGV
-497 LIAGVILFVAL
+497 LVAGVVVFVAL
-508 PLIVYACRRPD
+508 PLIVYACRKPD
-519 WKDKQSDFYPF
+519 WKDKNADFYPF

-536 RKPSEVSK
+536 RKPGEVSK
-544 WSPDYVPSDA
+544 WSADFQPTPAMV
-554 EVAAARQRDAMEVED
+554 EAAKQRDAMTVED
-569 WVSSRKAILDSYH
+569 WISNRQALLNTYH
-582 DIEKM
+582 DVERLEK
-587 KAEIDDIENRIGSDD
+587 EVSDLEERIDADENKTSGSDNAP
-602 KKDNVK
+602 K